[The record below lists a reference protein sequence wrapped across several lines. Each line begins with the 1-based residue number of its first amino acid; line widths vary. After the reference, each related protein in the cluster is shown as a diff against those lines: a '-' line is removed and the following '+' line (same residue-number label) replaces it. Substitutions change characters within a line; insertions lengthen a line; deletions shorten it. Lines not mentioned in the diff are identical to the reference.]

1 MVFCADDFKQ
11 RRVTR
16 GSPSTSLRSHLPRST
31 IAGIVL
37 TKIFRFLQ
45 VLTTGLYTGLLFAD
59 RIGVTPI
66 RPKLPA
72 SSFVLYQQELHLR
85 FGRLMPVLLITSLVA
100 GIGWLV
106 LERRRFRRSEFI
118 FTAIAI
124 VCTAC
129 VIILTRLINVPINET
144 LMTWQ
149 ASSPPENVMQLWAPW
164 EGSHTIR
171 TVIAL
176 LGFGS
181 LAYAVCGRPDIEDVL
196 MR

>member
-1 MVFCADDFKQ
+1 M
-11 RRVTR
+11 
-16 GSPSTSLRSHLPRST
+16 
-31 IAGIVL
+31 L
-37 TKIFRFLQ
+37 TKISRFLQ
-45 VLTTGLYTGLLFAD
+45 VLPTGLYTGLLFAD

-72 SSFVLYQQELHLR
+72 SSFVLFQQELHLK
-85 FGRLMPVLLITSLVA
+85 FGKLMPVLLLTSLVA
-100 GIGWLV
+100 GIAWLV
-106 LERRRFRRSEFI
+106 LERRHYRRREFLL
-118 FTAIAI
+118 TAIAI
-124 VCTAC
+124 VCTVG

-176 LGFGS
+176 LGFAS
-181 LAYAVCGRPDIEDVL
+181 LSYAVTISSNNEWPDISTIA
-196 MR
+196 R

>member
-1 MVFCADDFKQ
+1 M
-11 RRVTR
+11 
-16 GSPSTSLRSHLPRST
+16 LLN
-31 IAGIVL
+31 IA
-37 TKIFRFLQ
+37 RFFQL
-45 VLTTGLYTGLLFAD
+45 LLTGLYTGLLFAD

-72 SSFVLYQQELHLR
+72 ASFVLFQQELHLR
-85 FGRLMPVLLITSLVA
+85 FGKLMPVLLGGSLLAGVISLV
-100 GIGWLV
+100 L
-106 LERRRFRRSEFI
+106 LRRDYKSRDFI

-129 VIILTRLINVPINET
+129 VVILTRLINVPINET

-171 TVIAL
+171 TFFSLI
-176 LGFGS
+176 GFAS
-181 LAYAVCGRPDIEDVL
+181 LSYAVTTRPQTNI
-196 MR
+196 